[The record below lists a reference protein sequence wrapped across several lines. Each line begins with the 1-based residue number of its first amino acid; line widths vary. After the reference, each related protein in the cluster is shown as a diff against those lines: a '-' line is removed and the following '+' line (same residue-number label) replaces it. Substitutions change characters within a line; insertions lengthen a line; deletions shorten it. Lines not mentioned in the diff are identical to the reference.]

1 MNEKFVSYNLFA
13 ICNVS
18 AKLCH
23 KKTKPPN
30 PRVQNRKQKQELMAN
45 GKQMH
50 SEKSRNKKGENMHI
64 VEESNNA

>member
-1 MNEKFVSYNLFA
+1 
-13 ICNVS
+13 
-18 AKLCH
+18 
-23 KKTKPPN
+23 
-30 PRVQNRKQKQELMAN
+30 MAN